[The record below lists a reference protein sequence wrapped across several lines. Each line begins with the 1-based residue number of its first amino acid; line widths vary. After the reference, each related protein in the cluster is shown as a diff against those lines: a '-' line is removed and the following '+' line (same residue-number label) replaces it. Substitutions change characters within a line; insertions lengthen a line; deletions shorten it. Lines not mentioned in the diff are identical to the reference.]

1 MEKTQENTQSGF
13 PVREAP
19 LRDGSTLAIEVAE
32 PPFSRSCDWE
42 RLCWWPLIREKVM
55 RGNLNRW
62 MLAPHFVGRIDGQV
76 AGTMCYYAPRDT
88 REVGTL
94 QFVSTEERFRRRGVA
109 SALVGALIRHFT
121 AQGGR
126 VLYLCTTNPV
136 AGHLYESHGF
146 RYHVGDGMR
155 YLAPDADDF
164 DRRWFAAGR
173 AAIRDAHWGDLA
185 RLCVLYNHPDPP
197 WLIKDSLSASLRDT
211 RYESHFVRVFRAT
224 EDGNGAFLVLEA
236 PDARVVGAVAFR
248 RFDTFCDQ
256 HVAELSFR
264 IGRPHF
270 DRAAELL
277 NAAAERASALGIEQ
291 LALTVAAQDGEQRRL
306 AESAGFVE
314 GARWPRRLRSGGGCT
329 DLLIMLR
336 ELTPTAPGK
345 PRESFYGERQPW
357 QAERVAGRGAASA
370 VSVRGDELPVEGDAQ
385 PGAGRHRHRAVGVD
399 EDALPG
405 GPPAQR

>member
-42 RLCWWPLIREKVM
+42 RLCWWPLIREEVM

-62 MLAPHFVGRIDGQV
+62 MLAPHFVGRIDGEV

-88 REVGTL
+88 RDVGTL
-94 QFVSTEERFRRRGVA
+94 QFVSAEERFRRRGVA

-126 VLYLCTTNPV
+126 ALYLCTTNPV

-211 RYESHFVRVFRAT
+211 RGVGRLRRGCAMAAAAALRRRMHRSPDHAARADA
-224 EDGNGAFLVLEA
+224 DGSRQASGVVLRRA
-236 PDARVVGAVAFR
+236 PAVAGG
-248 RFDTFCDQ
+248 TC
-256 HVAELSFR
+256 
-264 IGRPHF
+264 
-270 DRAAELL
+270 
-277 NAAAERASALGIEQ
+277 
-291 LALTVAAQDGEQRRL
+291 
-306 AESAGFVE
+306 
-314 GARWPRRLRSGGGCT
+314 RRLR
-329 DLLIMLR
+329 R
-336 ELTPTAPGK
+336 
-345 PRESFYGERQPW
+345 
-357 QAERVAGRGAASA
+357 RVSRIGA
-370 VSVRGDELPVEGDAQ
+370 R
-385 PGAGRHRHRAVGVD
+385 R
-399 EDALPG
+399 
-405 GPPAQR
+405 